1 MALVCSDDEILLEQ
15 CEDDHA
21 SKKQRQEPPSSGL
34 PSSTAADE
42 QHTLQSVARPLAP
55 GMAPASAAA
64 TGPLQEQ
71 PDPADFKAKMKQMPV
86 NFEPSSGSVAA
97 LRIVCYGDSLTAGF
111 CNRGRSF
118 QPYGRTLSAILEKL
132 ALPSSVSV
140 CGLCGK
146 TARQMVEGLRWQTL
160 NDYLDNKGPGLERM
174 LSDCR
179 PDLAIILAGTNDLL
193 RGASPE
199 SVLSDVRKL
208 HASCHAAGVP
218 TIALIP
224 PVKKL
229 GSARTM
235 QQRAASL
242 LVEWSKT
249 IPLVVATFDVE
260 KLVPRKPAG
269 LWDSDEV
276 HMAASGQDALGER
289 LGERLACLPM
299 LAQRAGQAGNLARQ
313 THENSDRKRT
323 LTGIFAAKK
332 AVASQQPVG
341 KTGEFPQTSP
351 AMLNLQK
358 RPDDAADAIQLHAGA
373 REGKG
378 RNPMAVHSMPPACP
392 IPKDQPRAN
401 TDASRSDAVAPPIE
415 FDTSWACSGFKTGTD
430 VVPVLEKLA
439 ERLATHL
446 SKSHAVFDDQVLTL
460 GLNIS
465 DDGTW
470 GWSGCH
476 NVSRGSCR
484 LLGDAIF
491 ASMESLADRASA
503 ALGLD
508 ADSRKA
514 DTGRWSSVR
523 HIIARLQIH
532 GATRGGR

>member
-1 MALVCSDDEILLEQ
+1 MALVCSDDEVLVEQ
-15 CEDDHA
+15 CEVDHA
-21 SKKQRQEPPSSGL
+21 SKKQRQEPPTPGL
-34 PSSTAADE
+34 PPSIATDE
-42 QHTLQSVARPLAP
+42 QQELQNVARPLAP
-55 GMAPASAAA
+55 GVSHACDAA
-64 TGPLQEQ
+64 TGPLKET
-71 PDPADFKAKMKQMPV
+71 PDPSDYKTMMQQMPV
-86 NFEPSSGSVAA
+86 RFDPSSGGAVSF
-97 LRIVCYGDSLTAGF
+97 RIICYGDSLTAGF
-111 CNRGRSF
+111 CNRGRTF
-118 QPYGRTLSAILEKL
+118 QPYGRRLSAILEKL
-132 ALPSSVSV
+132 GIPSSVSV

-160 NDYLDNKGPGLERM
+160 NDYLNNKGPGLERM

-208 HASCHAAGVP
+208 HAACHAVGVP
-218 TIALIP
+218 TVALIP

-260 KLVPRKPAG
+260 KVVPRKPVG

-276 HMAASGQDALGER
+276 HMAASGQDAFGER
-289 LGERLACLPM
+289 LGERLACLPL

-313 THENSDRKRT
+313 THESSDRKRT
-323 LTGIFAAKK
+323 LTGMFASKK
-332 AVASQQPVG
+332 AIATTTQQPIDQKHEV
-341 KTGEFPQTSP
+341 PPTSP
-351 AMLNLQK
+351 GMLGSQK
-358 RPDDAADAIQLHAGA
+358 RPDDAAEAVKLHADVPGDSP
-373 REGKG
+373 RGTQ
-378 RNPMAVHSMPPACP
+378 STPPSHQF
-392 IPKDQPRAN
+392 PKDQPFASTN
-401 TDASRSDAVAPPIE
+401 ASRSSAVTSPIE
-415 FDTSWACSGFKTGTD
+415 FDTSWACSGFKTGTE
-430 VVPVLEKLA
+430 VLPVLKKLA

-446 SKSHAVFDDQVLTL
+446 SKSHAVFDNQVLTL

-470 GWSGCH
+470 GWSGCL

-491 ASMESLADRASA
+491 ASMESLADRASL

-532 GATRGGR
+532 GAARRG